1 MRVLGFVILILIPF
15 LVFSQDRVRF
25 KYFDNTEE
33 FKRGEFK
40 GLVKGVE
47 FYDTAG
53 RMTSEYDFTTIEPL
67 DRIYKLGLERNWIE
81 QINYKIEGSLINTF
95 SKSDSIFW
103 SPFITSK
110 KCIKLKPEAISGF
123 YPVVIYKNDS
133 MVFLFHHPTFYFQE
147 EGSDWFDPHIFSIK
161 NRVAIRFVPI
171 IYPHAFSFQGVSKDG
186 KWMLGFHGTELGN
199 CDGVYDE
206 STIFLI
212 NLETGLIDLKLPVSF
227 NFRTENDKIGNY
239 SIYDYDLIYYID
251 PHSRIYW
258 KYNRDIEKQ
267 ERISIEER
275 KVIIKDKGGA
285 VRELDINNSCKPV
298 HY

>member
-25 KYFDNTEE
+25 KYFENTEE

-67 DRIYKLGLERNWIE
+67 DRIYKLGLEHNWQE
-81 QINYKIEGSLINTF
+81 QINYKIEGSRVNTF

-110 KCIKLKPEAISGF
+110 KCRQFKPQAISGF
-123 YPVVIYKNDS
+123 YPFVIYKNDS
-133 MVFLFHHPTFYFQE
+133 MLVLAQQATFYFQE
-147 EGSDWFDPHIFSIK
+147 EGADKFDPHIYLIK
-161 NRVAIRFVPI
+161 NRDGIRYVPI
-171 IYPHAFSFQGVSKDG
+171 EYPHAFSFQCISPDG
-186 KWMLGFHGTELGN
+186 KWMLGFHGTELGS
-199 CDGVYDE
+199 CDGIYDKP
-206 STIFLI
+206 TIFLF
-212 NLETGLIDLKLPVSF
+212 NLLTGLNELELPVGFSF
-227 NFRTENDKIGNY
+227 LPRIDKVGNLT
-239 SIYDYDLIYYID
+239 IYDSDSIYYID
-251 PHSRIYW
+251 PRDRIYW
-258 KYNRDIEKQ
+258 KYNPNSEKLDQIRIKEFKIIEDI
-267 ERISIEER
+267 
-275 KVIIKDKGGA
+275 GGKF
-285 VRELDINNSCKPV
+285 RELDINKLCKPI